1 MVFMMIIALTDI
13 DIIDG
18 DDNNH
23 TVIIVANM
31 IAIIKLLISVTL
43 VTVMVMI
50 MGII

>member
-1 MVFMMIIALTDI
+1 MVFMRIIALIDT

-23 TVIIVANM
+23 TVIVVANM
-31 IAIIKLLISVTL
+31 IAIIKLLISITL
-43 VTVMVMI
+43 VTVMVII

>member
-1 MVFMMIIALTDI
+1 MVFMRIIALIDI

-23 TVIIVANM
+23 TVIIVNM
-31 IAIIKLLISVTL
+31 IAIIKLLISITL
-43 VTVMVMI
+43 VTVMVII